1 MKKYRLAKFDLEAP
15 YTGRRLESIP
25 HGLEDCDPEHLGEFD
40 TLEAG
45 LAALAKHKST
55 ARKFDTNHRPVWV
68 IELVLLSE
76 LVLID
81 GGDPDDQYDWEFTG
95 NEWDAEKDISQPYA
109 SPDLDRSPALA
120 ELAERYGTLEYDG
133 HIYHI
138 IDRGDGWA
146 AAIRADDPI
155 DRKDGTQPIYDLDLD
170 GCTVVDCSTS
180 TFVTW
185 ADDGTFSE

>member
-1 MKKYRLAKFDLEAP
+1 MTTYRLVKFVLEAP

-25 HGLEDCDPEHLGEFD
+25 HDLEDCDPIVLESYT
-40 TLEAG
+40 TLEDG
-45 LAALAKHKST
+45 LAALATYKST
-55 ARKFDTNHRPVWV
+55 AHKLDTMTRPVWALSV
-68 IELVLLSE
+68 VLLVE
-76 LVLID
+76 LERESD
-81 GGDPDDQYDWEFTG
+81 EHDWEPTG
-95 NEWDAEKDISQPYA
+95 SEWFAAEDISQPYA

-120 ELAERYGTLEYDG
+120 ELAERHGTLEYDG

>member
-1 MKKYRLAKFDLEAP
+1 MTNYHLVKFVLEAP

-25 HGLEDCDPEHLGEFD
+25 HDLEDCDPKHLGEFD

-45 LAALAKHKST
+45 LAALANHKST
-55 ARKFDTNHRPVWV
+55 AHKLDTMTRPVWSLSV
-68 IELVLLSE
+68 VLLVE
-76 LVLID
+76 LERESD
-81 GGDPDDQYDWEFTG
+81 EHDWEPTG
-95 NEWDAEKDISQPYA
+95 SEWFAAEDISHPYA

>member
-1 MKKYRLAKFDLEAP
+1 MTMYRLVKFVLEAP

-25 HGLEDCDPEHLGEFD
+25 HDLEDCAPEHLGEFD

-45 LAALAKHKST
+45 LAALANHKST
-55 ARKFDTNHRPVWV
+55 AHKLDTMTRPVWALSV
-68 IELVLLSE
+68 VLLVE
-76 LVLID
+76 LERESD
-81 GGDPDDQYDWEFTG
+81 EHDWEPTG
-95 NEWDAEKDISQPYA
+95 SEWFAAEDISHPYA